1 MDSIDLKQLLGAK
14 SEERPSGED
23 LEYDPL
29 FGEMERA
36 AKGREEQQFGDTVIA
51 AEDPDW
57 AELRT
62 HALAVLERSKDLRA
76 AVQLTRA
83 LIRTDGYAGLADG
96 LSLIRGYLEGY
107 WESLF
112 PQLDPDDHNDP
123 TIRLNT
129 LLNLCDPLEFLAPV
143 SKLPLVSSN
152 RMGQFSLRDIQIAS
166 GALANPDSGHHQVSL
181 EQIEAAFREADPVQT
196 ASTHSL
202 IDRCIEATTG
212 IGEVVGGK
220 LSAADSLNLQPLY
233 KLLKAAENELANRS
247 WSGNP
252 TGLTVSPDVGSP
264 DTASSAP
271 RDNLA
276 LGAINSRDDVIY
288 SLERICR
295 YYAQHEPSSPVPLL
309 LQRAKRLVTMGFHEI
324 VQDLAPEGQA
334 HFEFLW
340 RQEDG

>member
-1 MDSIDLKQLLGAK
+1 MDRIDLKQLLSAN
-14 SEERPSGED
+14 SEDRPSGED

-36 AKGREEQQFGDTVIA
+36 AKGREEQQFGNTVIA

-57 AELRT
+57 AELRA
-62 HALAVLERSKDLRA
+62 HALAVLKRSKDLRA
-76 AVQLTRA
+76 AVQLIRA
-83 LIRTDGYAGLADG
+83 SIHTDGYAGLSDG

-129 LLNLCDPLEFLAPV
+129 LLNLCDPLEFLVPI
-143 SKLPLVSSN
+143 SRLPLVLSD

-166 GALANPDSGHHQVSL
+166 GTLANPDAEHRGFSL
-181 EQIEAAFREADPVQT
+181 EQIEAAFREADPALI
-196 ASTHSL
+196 ASTHAL
-202 IDRCIEATTG
+202 IQQCIDATAG
-212 IGEVVGGK
+212 ISEVVDKK
-220 LSAADSLNLQPLY
+220 LTAADSLNLQPLS
-233 KLLKAAENELANRS
+233 KLLKAGENELANRS

-252 TGLTVSPDVGSP
+252 ADLISGSDVGNP
-264 DTASSAP
+264 ETVLAAP

-309 LQRAKRLVTMGFHEI
+309 LQRAKRLVKMGFHEI
-324 VQDLAPEGQA
+324 VQDLAPDGQS